1 MGSEISKQN
10 IYIQQGETGDFFFMV
25 EEGELSAHIIGEDK
39 SIMSYKAGM
48 YFGELAL
55 LKDQPRAA
63 SILCNTDCN
72 LMALDRYT
80 FKRLLGP
87 VEEILKRNAENYDK
101 YGR

>member
-1 MGSEISKQN
+1 
-10 IYIQQGETGDFFFMV
+10 MV

-101 YGR
+101 YGK